1 MFTCC
6 PKCET
11 CFRIT
16 EEQLTLA
23 KGLVRCGH
31 CQKVFNGRENITAA
45 LPENRPGEHP
55 LDQRHEADPHDS
67 GIFSAG
73 FSATNNT
80 DAEQAPDKLH
90 SSAASADHFDLPSF
104 FAHDDFADPVP
115 EDDQPQASSPTT
127 PANEIPSEAD
137 DALADDWFL
146 QDSETAP
153 ETESESPRIATDETY
168 EYSDIS
174 DGLEEER
181 DIDDIFSDMHQQLEQ
196 GMSELKENA
205 PGAGVL
211 QDTNKTDRHSKN
223 QNKRKTSVNDEDE
236 INQAIDSIF
245 NDSELPLYGEQL
257 DEQDY
262 RVEKEMLAAFG
273 KDTNIDSSDN
283 IQFED
288 EAVSLADLP
297 HPLEGNLSNP
307 PTNTPELEVPRRLR
321 DSLAVAEPEKTSI
334 WKIFLGLLLSLLL
347 AAILLAQLALF
358 RNIEIVNAFPQT
370 RPWLEQFCRYTPCR
384 IHTQHEIDKI
394 HIVERDIRAHPQ
406 NKNALQISAT
416 IINKAR
422 FGQPYPDIQVSL
434 SDLTGTV
441 VAQRRFTP
449 DDYLGSLNSPFL
461 LMKPGTPVHIRIEVL
476 DPGRD
481 AVSFEFQFL

>member
-11 CFRIT
+11 CFRIS
-16 EEQLTLA
+16 EEQLALA

-45 LPENRPGEHP
+45 LPETRADEYS
-55 LDQRHEADPHDS
+55 LDQPHQSDRRDRDV
-67 GIFSAG
+67 FSAN
-73 FSATNNT
+73 FSDSENAEPEQSLLEEESFSSST
-80 DAEQAPDKLH
+80 DHIE
-90 SSAASADHFDLPSF
+90 LPSF
-104 FAHDDFADPVP
+104 SAQDNFVDPVP
-115 EDDQPQASSPTT
+115 ADKTQTAAPV
-127 PANEIPSEAD
+127 NPSLTESIDAAD
-137 DALADDWFL
+137 DDWFL
-146 QDSETAP
+146 QDSG
-153 ETESESPRIATDETY
+153 TELESKQTISDESY

-181 DIDDIFSDMHQQLEQ
+181 DIDDIFSDMHQQLEL
-196 GMSELKENA
+196 GMSELKENT

-211 QDTNKTDRHSKN
+211 HDAGKHDRNSQQSNKK
-223 QNKRKTSVNDEDE
+223 KTSLDDEDE

-245 NDSELPLYGEQL
+245 SNSELPLYGEQL
-257 DEQDY
+257 DEEDY

-288 EAVSLADLP
+288 DAASLADLP
-297 HPLEGNLSNP
+297 HPLEGEL
-307 PTNTPELEVPRRLR
+307 PTSSTQTAELEVPRRLR
-321 DSLAVAEPEKTSI
+321 NSLTVSAPEKTNI
-334 WKIFLGLLLSLLL
+334 WKMLLGLLLALLL
-347 AAILLAQLALF
+347 MAALLAQLALF

-384 IHTQHEIDKI
+384 IHTQRDIDKI
-394 HIVERDIRAHPQ
+394 SMIERDIRAHPK
-406 NKNALQISAT
+406 NKKALQITAT

-422 FGQPYPDIQVSL
+422 FNQPYPKIQVSL
-434 SDLTGTV
+434 SDLTGAV

-449 DDYLGSLNSPFL
+449 ADYLGSLNSPFL